1 MGLTIKPFKDKLY
14 FRRMKNSNP
23 EGIFLP
29 DTAVEDCAWNELI
42 GYGPECKYMKP
53 EYIGMC
59 CKLPVMHNELHRL
72 GYFYEDVDGELVEP
86 EEWCF
91 PESALIE
98 LVGYFVLM
106 DEPE

>member
-1 MGLTIKPFKDKLY
+1 
-14 FRRMKNSNP
+14 
-23 EGIFLP
+23 
-29 DTAVEDCAWNELI
+29 LI

-59 CKLPVMHNELHRL
+59 CKLPIIHNDLHRL

-91 PESALIE
+91 SEPALIE
-98 LVGYFVLM
+98 MVGYFVLIE
-106 DEPE
+106 EPK